1 MKISSINNK
10 RILALRK
17 LYKSRERKKADS
29 FLVEGYKECI
39 RGIRSSFEVES
50 VYYCPN
56 IISEEYW
63 NNIQALLHKDVEIIE
78 LDKNVYEKLA
88 YRQDTEGIIAL
99 FKKKKFNIEDLF
111 HRKKKLLFL
120 VLEGIEKPGNLGAV
134 LRTADATNVDAI
146 FLTETKVD
154 QYHPNVIRASL
165 GGVFTTPVISLSNK
179 EVKNL
184 LTSKKIITYA
194 AALPS
199 YHNMFDLDLNESIAL
214 IFGTESSGLDSF
226 WLQNAD
232 TTYTIPMQG
241 IVDSLNISV
250 SVAVSIYE
258 VVRQRMV

>member
-1 MKISSINNK
+1 VKITSINNK
-10 RILALRK
+10 RILILRK

-50 VYYCPN
+50 VYYCPD
-56 IISEEYW
+56 IISKEHW
-63 NNIQALLHKDVEIIE
+63 NNIQPLLNKNVEIIE

-99 FKKKKFNIEDLF
+99 FKKKKFNLEELF
-111 HRKKKLLFL
+111 RKKKKLLF
-120 VLEGIEKPGNLGAV
+120 VILEGVEKPGNLGAV
-134 LRTADATNVDAI
+134 LRTADAVGIDAI

-165 GGVFTTPVISLSNK
+165 GGVFTIPVISLSNK
-179 EVKNL
+179 EVKDL
-184 LTSKKIITYA
+184 LTSKKISTYA

-199 YHNMFDLDLNESIAL
+199 YHNMYDLDLKESIAL
-214 IFGTESSGLDSF
+214 IFGTESTGLDNF